1 MNKLQILQA
10 SLEPRNDE
18 ILNYQ
23 INIDNYT
30 RAIDKIDD
38 QYADNPDLIEFRDKL
53 TTEVKNHKTE
63 QLKSIIIRDVITDQ
77 INELETKSITE
88 EAVRESL
95 EKLVSDDAAG

>member
-10 SLEPRNDE
+10 SLKPRNDE

-30 RAIDKIDD
+30 LAIDKIDA
-38 QYADNPDLIEFRDKL
+38 QYADNSDLIEFRDKL

-88 EAVRESL
+88 ETVRESL
-95 EKLVSDDAAG
+95 ETLVTNDAHA

>member
-1 MNKLQILQA
+1 MNKLQILQEA
-10 SLEPRNDE
+10 LKPRNDE

-30 RAIDKIDD
+30 RAIDKINT

-53 TTEVKNHKTE
+53 ATEVKNHTTE

-77 INELETKSITE
+77 INELES
-88 EAVRESL
+88 A
-95 EKLVSDDAAG
+95 